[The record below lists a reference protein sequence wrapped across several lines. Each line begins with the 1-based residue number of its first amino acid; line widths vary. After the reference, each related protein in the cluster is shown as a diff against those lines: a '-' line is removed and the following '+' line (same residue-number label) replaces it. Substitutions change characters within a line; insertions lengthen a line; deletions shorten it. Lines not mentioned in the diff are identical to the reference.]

1 MSVGG
6 TIFAAM
12 YDRLMQKAEKAGL
25 TERRERLLA
34 DLSGRVLEIG
44 GGTGA
49 NLARYGGGVTALTVV
64 EPEEAMA
71 RRLERKARDGG
82 HQVELV
88 NAPAEKLPFE
98 DGQFDVARLDARP
111 LHGRR
116 PAARARG
123 ASPRPQARRTAAL
136 HRARPCGDAEAR
148 PLAGPPQRSQPGHR
162 GRVQL
167 QPDDA
172 RRHSGRRVHRHGRR
186 ARGAAEGAAL
196 RSPVD
201 RGDRRHERSL
211 RSGRLPDSPRWRR
224 RGGRAT
230 ILR

>member
-49 NLARYGGGVTALTVV
+49 NLAHYGEGVTALTVV

-98 DGQFDVARLDARP
+98 DGQFDVAVSTLVLCTVDDQPRALAELRRVLKPGGRLLFIEHVRAETPKLARWQDRLNGVNRVIAGGCNCNRTTLDAIRDAGFTATDVEHGELPKAPPFVRP
-111 LHGRR
+111 LIVGT
-116 PAARARG
+116 AVTNG
-123 ASPRPQARRTAAL
+123 A
-136 HRARPCGDAEAR
+136 
-148 PLAGPPQRSQPGHR
+148 
-162 GRVQL
+162 
-167 QPDDA
+167 
-172 RRHSGRRVHRHGRR
+172 
-186 ARGAAEGAAL
+186 
-196 RSPVD
+196 
-201 RGDRRHERSL
+201 
-211 RSGRLPDSPRWRR
+211 
-224 RGGRAT
+224 
-230 ILR
+230 